1 MVVEVFRITTRI
13 VNLFRLTFYI
23 SGHDSCNLTGAVI
36 SLARNSCKLQ
46 FVFFVNVK
54 LFVCHFL
61 QPSKKYTSK
70 MVTKEM
76 SKEIHAKAT
85 PFIQWLKEAE
95 EESSGDETDDD
106 GGDEE
111 VEVINCTNQ
120 LECILCSVQCQLT
133 PYIITS

>member
-1 MVVEVFRITTRI
+1 M
-13 VNLFRLTFYI
+13 
-23 SGHDSCNLTGAVI
+23 
-36 SLARNSCKLQ
+36 
-46 FVFFVNVK
+46 
-54 LFVCHFL
+54 
-61 QPSKKYTSK
+61 
-70 MVTKEM
+70 TKEM

-120 LECILCSVQCQLT
+120 LECILCSA
-133 PYIITS
+133 S